1 MSPHD
6 ISLITWVVLS
16 PLIVWR
22 LVVRFRRLTR
32 RQKLSRVRP
41 WVTLVLFPLLLG
53 VLAMTAF
60 VPLLPPQP
68 MKLLWLAVGLAA
80 GAALGVFGLRRSSF
94 EGAAPD
100 ELYYTP
106 DARLGIALTLLF
118 VARLAWRL
126 GHLALAG
133 EQTPLEGLEFAL
145 SPYTLVPVGLF
156 SGYFM
161 TYAAGLLLWRR
172 RVRRQR

>member
-6 ISLITWVVLS
+6 ISLITWLVLS

-22 LVVRFRRLTR
+22 LVVRFRRLTQ
-32 RQKLSRVRP
+32 RQKLSRFRP
-41 WVTLVLFPLLLG
+41 WATLALFPLLLG
-53 VLAMTAF
+53 VLSLTAF

-68 MKLLWLAVGLAA
+68 LKLLWLAAGLLA
-80 GAALGVFGLRRSSF
+80 GLALGVFGLRRSSF
-94 EGAAPD
+94 EAVAPG

-106 DARLGIALTLLF
+106 DARLGIALSLLF

-126 GHLALAG
+126 GHLALVG
-133 EQTPLEGLEFAL
+133 EQTPVEGIEFAL

-161 TYAAGLLLWRR
+161 TYAAGLLLWRG
-172 RVRRQR
+172 RVRRLR